1 MSFVSVIRKIRDYA
15 LIIVL
20 ASLCA
25 LVYVLFIF
33 PNSFAPSGINGIAT
47 MVQYVL
53 GINVGYLSLIINIPL
68 ILIVFFYVDKQF
80 AVRTLVY
87 ILVFSGML
95 IVLQSSYVDLS
106 RFIYQTDT
114 GTSTILGP
122 VVSGI
127 LNGGILG
134 YAMMTNCCSGG
145 TDLIAVIIHKK
156 HPEYNLSWV
165 MFVLNAVVALSSY
178 FVYDYKIEPVLLCIV
193 YSYFSSTLSD
203 KILKGNR
210 EAVKFEIITNSP
222 KEISEEIITKLG
234 HSATIIEAKGGYTHE
249 NRSVLICV
257 VNKDQMVKLRN
268 ILEQY
273 PGTFATISTV
283 SSTVGY
289 FKSRR
294 KVPEA
299 VGE

>member
-53 GINVGYLSLIINIPL
+53 GINVGYLSLVINIPL

-210 EAVKFEIITNSP
+210 EAVQFEIITNSP
-222 KEISEEIITKLG
+222 TEISEEIITKLG

-249 NRSVLICV
+249 KKSVLICV